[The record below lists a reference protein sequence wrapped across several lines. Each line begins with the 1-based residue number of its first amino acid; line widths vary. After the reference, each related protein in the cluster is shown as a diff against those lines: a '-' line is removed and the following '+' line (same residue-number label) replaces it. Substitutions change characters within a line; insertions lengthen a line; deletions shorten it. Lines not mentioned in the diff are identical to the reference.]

1 MDSPLLRRLGLV
13 TDADF
18 APDKRYPNGGEY
30 VTSRRR
36 NTHNVKV
43 FQKRKVGKTDNVG
56 GLTVQAHWD

>member
-1 MDSPLLRRLGLV
+1 LV
-13 TDADF
+13 TDEDF
-18 APDKRYPNGGEY
+18 APSKQYPNGGQY